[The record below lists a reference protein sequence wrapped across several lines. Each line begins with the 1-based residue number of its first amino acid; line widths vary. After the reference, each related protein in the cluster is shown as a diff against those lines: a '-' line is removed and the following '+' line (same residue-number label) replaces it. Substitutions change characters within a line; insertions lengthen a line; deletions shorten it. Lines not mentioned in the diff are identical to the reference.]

1 MKILVTGASGLVGS
15 ALVPFL
21 VSKGH
26 EVVRLVR
33 SEPKPGATE
42 IRWNPERG
50 VDDTARLEGLDAVV
64 HLAGENI
71 SEGRWTD
78 EKKTRI
84 RESRVKGTRVL
95 AEALAQLAA
104 PPKVLV
110 SASAIGFYGS
120 RGDEVLTE
128 QSASGDD
135 FLAEVCREW
144 ELATRPAAAKGVRVV
159 NLRFGVILSK
169 ESGALSKMLTPF
181 KLGVGGRVGSGEQYM
196 SWVTLDDV
204 VGAIYYAL
212 ETDALH
218 GPVNVVALRP
228 VTNREFTR
236 TLGSVLSRPTIFPA
250 PAFALRLAF
259 GEMADALLLSSMRV
273 EPLRLKESGYEFQ
286 YPELEGALRHLLNEE
301 GRAAK

>member
-15 ALVPFL
+15 ALIPFL
-21 VSKGH
+21 TSKGH

-33 SEPKPGATE
+33 SEPKQVGTE
-42 IRWNPERG
+42 IQWNPDRG
-50 VDDTARLEGLDAVV
+50 VAEAAQLEGFDAVV

-71 SEGRWTD
+71 SEGRWTE

-95 AEALAQLAA
+95 SETLARLSQ
-104 PPKVLV
+104 PPRTLV

-120 RGDEVLTE
+120 RGEEVLNE

-144 ELATRPAAAKGVRVV
+144 ELATRPAAEHGIRVA
-159 NLRFGVILSK
+159 NLRFGVILSG
-169 ESGALSKMLTPF
+169 EGGALAKMLMPF

-196 SWVTLDDV
+196 SWITLEDA
-204 VGAIYYAL
+204 VGAIYHAL
-212 ETDALH
+212 TNEAVH
-218 GPVNVVALRP
+218 GPVNVVAP
-228 VTNREFTR
+228 QTVTNREFTK
-236 TLGSVLSRPTIFPA
+236 TLGQVLSRPTLFPV
-250 PAFALRLAF
+250 PVFALHLAF

-273 EPLRLKESGYEFQ
+273 EPLRLKETGYVFQ
-286 YPELEGALRHLLNEE
+286 YPQLEGALRHLL
-301 GRAAK
+301 KS